1 MYGFYFALKNLIIW
15 DRSEIEALPW
25 SFMSKITNYK
35 HQISNKP
42 ACHCKA
48 RAGRSQITNH
58 KFKTG
63 STRSAVAYAA

>member
-35 HQISNKP
+35 HQISNK
-42 ACHCKA
+42 
-48 RAGRSQITNH
+48 SQITNH